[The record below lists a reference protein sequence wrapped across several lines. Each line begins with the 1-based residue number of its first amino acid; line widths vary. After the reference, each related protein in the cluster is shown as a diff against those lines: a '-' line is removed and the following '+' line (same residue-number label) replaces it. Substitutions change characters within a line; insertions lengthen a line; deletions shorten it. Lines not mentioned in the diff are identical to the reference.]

1 MSERAVVLTGG
12 RGTRL
17 QPYTVVLP
25 KPLMPLGDVPILE
38 VLIRQLAR
46 YGFKRVTLAVNHQ
59 ADIIRAFFGDGGKWN
74 LQIDYSFESEPLST
88 IAPLRLIKDLP
99 EDFLLL
105 NGDVLTDL
113 NFAKLYEEHV
123 RAGQLFTIAATS
135 RQQHVDYGVL
145 NIDSF
150 ANLIGFSEK
159 PVLNYLVGMGIYAVN
174 REVLS
179 LIPSNGKYGVDDLIA
194 NLLMIGKKIYVR
206 PHEGYWLDIGRPD
219 DYLQAAKEFE
229 RHRESFLGHD

>member
-1 MSERAVVLTGG
+1 MSERAVVLAGG

-38 VLIRQLAR
+38 ILIRQLAR
-46 YGFKRVTLAVNHQ
+46 YGFNRVTLAVNHQ
-59 ADIIRAFFGDGGKWN
+59 ADIIRAFFGDGSKWD
-74 LQIDYSFESEPLST
+74 LQIDYSLESEPLST
-88 IAPLRLIKDLP
+88 IAPLRLIEDLP

-105 NGDVLTDL
+105 NGDILTDL
-113 NFAKLYEEHV
+113 NFAKLYNEHV
-123 RAGQLFTIAATS
+123 RARQLFTIAGTT

-145 NIDSF
+145 NIDSL

-159 PVLNYLVGMGIYAVN
+159 PVLNYLVSMGIYAVN

-179 LIPSNGKYGVDDLIA
+179 LIPSDGKYGVDDLIA
-194 NLLMIGKKIYVR
+194 NMLTSGKKINVR

-219 DYLQAAKEFE
+219 DYLQAAEEFE
-229 RHRESFLGHD
+229 RHKDYFLGHD